1 MFEFWV
7 RVEPN
12 YSYPLKEFSLEKSE
26 GFQSLFFFLQQT
38 PISVASDDSSFL
50 ILVKKAHD
58 EKLFEFTRE
67 VGVVTPS
74 SIYSSSTFVHL

>member
-26 GFQSLFFFLQQT
+26 GFQSLFFLSQQT
-38 PISVASDDSSFL
+38 QISEQKIFKTSCRRYNTYL
-50 ILVKKAHD
+50 
-58 EKLFEFTRE
+58 LF
-67 VGVVTPS
+67 
-74 SIYSSSTFVHL
+74 

>member
-26 GFQSLFFFLQQT
+26 GFQSLIFFSLNK
-38 PISVASDDSSFL
+38 PKYPN
-50 ILVKKAHD
+50 KKYSRQAVVGIGTY
-58 EKLFEFTRE
+58 LFF
-67 VGVVTPS
+67 
-74 SIYSSSTFVHL
+74 

>member
-1 MFEFWV
+1 MAGKFTSIFILGLLGV
-7 RVEPN
+7 V
-12 YSYPLKEFSLEKSE
+12 
-26 GFQSLFFFLQQT
+26 
-38 PISVASDDSSFL
+38 SDDSSFV

>member
-1 MFEFWV
+1 MAVDEIGV
-7 RVEPN
+7 V
-12 YSYPLKEFSLEKSE
+12 
-26 GFQSLFFFLQQT
+26 
-38 PISVASDDSSFL
+38 SDDSSFV

>member
-26 GFQSLFFFLQQT
+26 GFQSLFFFLNKPKYPNKKYSRQAVVGIILT
-38 PISVASDDSSFL
+38 YSFSCS
-50 ILVKKAHD
+50 KKG
-58 EKLFEFTRE
+58 
-67 VGVVTPS
+67 GVT
-74 SIYSSSTFVHL
+74 TGCL

>member
-26 GFQSLFFFLQQT
+26 GFQSLFFLSQQT
-38 PISVASDDSSFL
+38 QISEQKIFKTSCCRRYVYLLTLLVA
-50 ILVKKAHD
+50 VKRGALPQD
-58 EKLFEFTRE
+58 VFR
-67 VGVVTPS
+67 
-74 SIYSSSTFVHL
+74 I

>member
-26 GFQSLFFFLQQT
+26 GFQSLFFFLNKPKYPNKKYSRQAVVVGIILT
-38 PISVASDDSSFL
+38 YSFSCSKKGGVATGCL
-50 ILVKKAHD
+50 
-58 EKLFEFTRE
+58 
-67 VGVVTPS
+67 
-74 SIYSSSTFVHL
+74 

>member
-26 GFQSLFFFLQQT
+26 GFQSLFFYLNKPKYPNKKYSRQAVVGIIILT
-38 PISVASDDSSFL
+38 LLVA
-50 ILVKKAHD
+50 VKRGALPQD
-58 EKLFEFTRE
+58 VFR
-67 VGVVTPS
+67 
-74 SIYSSSTFVHL
+74 I